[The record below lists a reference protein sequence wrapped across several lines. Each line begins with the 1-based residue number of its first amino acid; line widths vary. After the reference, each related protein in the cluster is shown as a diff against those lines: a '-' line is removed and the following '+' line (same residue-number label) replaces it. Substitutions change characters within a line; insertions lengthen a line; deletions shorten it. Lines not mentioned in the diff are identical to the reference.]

1 MGLARRRCCGIARV
15 WGLIVQVLLPGV
27 DPTALVEPI
36 NRAQGELEAARF
48 EQQRVPTVHA
58 LGQAEVEAMLD
69 HIGDVGAAL
78 QRADPAKLEELYR
91 SLGLEM
97 TYRSAERLVE
107 VTVQPR
113 VVSERVRGGT

>member
-1 MGLARRRCCGIARV
+1 V
-15 WGLIVQVLLPGV
+15 
-27 DPTALVEPI
+27 
-36 NRAQGELEAARF
+36 
-48 EQQRVPTVHA
+48 

-69 HIGDVGAAL
+69 QIGDVGAAL

-107 VTVQPR
+107 VTVKPR
-113 VVSERVRGGT
+113 GSVNVSEGGLDHYVHGLHQQVRLTMGS